1 MEDWVFLVQ
10 STPEIVYEIVTAPK
24 GRTPKRSRYK
34 QVARAAVLIVQ
45 VFLWLKSI

>member
-10 STPEIVYEIVTAPK
+10 STPEIVYEIVTAP
-24 GRTPKRSRYK
+24 RRAPKRSRYK

-45 VFLWLKSI
+45 FFLWLKSI